1 VSDQPIFEGERITY
15 DRATLLEATA
25 GSEPFG
31 LLRQWLDEA
40 IVAAVVEPTAM
51 VLATVDEAGAPHS
64 RTVLLRR
71 ISTEGLVF
79 FTNRR
84 SAKGRELESEQRC
97 SLQLSWLDL
106 QRQIRVEGLARDLG
120 DVESDEY
127 HATRPRGSQIAAWA
141 SPQSEPIDDREA
153 LDRLVAEA
161 AERFEGVESIP
172 RPPFWGGYEVVPSLV
187 EFWQG
192 RPSRLHDRIR
202 FRQVAGGWIKERLA
216 P

>member
-1 VSDQPIFEGERITY
+1 MSDQPIFEGERVNY

-31 LLRQWLDEA
+31 LVRQWLDEA
-40 IVAAVVEPTAM
+40 TAAAVVEPTAM
-51 VLATVDEAGAPHS
+51 VLATVDETGAPHS

-71 ISTEGLVF
+71 ISNEGLIF
-79 FTNRR
+79 FTNRH
-84 SAKGRELESEQRC
+84 SAKGRELGSEQRC
-97 SLQLSWLDL
+97 AVQLSWLDL

-141 SPQSEPIDDREA
+141 SPQSEPINDREA

-161 AERFEGVESIP
+161 AKRFEGVENIP

-202 FRQVAGGWIKERLA
+202 FRRADGGWFRERLA